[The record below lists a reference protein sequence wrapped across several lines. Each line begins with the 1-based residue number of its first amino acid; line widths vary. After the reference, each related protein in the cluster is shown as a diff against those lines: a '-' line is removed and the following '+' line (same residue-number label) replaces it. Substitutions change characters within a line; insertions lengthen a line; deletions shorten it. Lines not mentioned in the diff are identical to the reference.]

1 MLFLYIVYE
10 LLVGPAAVTS
20 RSLTRRSGARSDCPS
35 HDSHQLV
42 PLPPPTL
49 ASMRATTVRPRR
61 PWIMLSA
68 AGRFT
73 ASPCSLGAT
82 PHNSER
88 LRIRTCVGVWVFA
101 RVLCVLVLRFPCACF
116 CLSSSVVCAF
126 CVCAFACFC
135 ACLFLCVVFVF
146 WRLCVLRFYV
156 LRLCV
161 RVFVRFVCVHFAF
174 CVFRVRVSALS
185 PI

>member
-1 MLFLYIVYE
+1 MGL
-10 LLVGPAAVTS
+10 AAVTS

-42 PLPPPTL
+42 PLPPLTL

-82 PHNSER
+82 PHDSER

-116 CLSSSVVCAF
+116 CAWLFLCCFRFLAFVRFAFLRFACVCVCLCVCALCVRAF
-126 CVCAFACFC
+126 CVLRVSC
-135 ACLFLCVVFVF
+135 ACVCPIPYVADSANNVKA
-146 WRLCVLRFYV
+146 VLTQEEEE
-156 LRLCV
+156 
-161 RVFVRFVCVHFAF
+161 
-174 CVFRVRVSALS
+174 
-185 PI
+185 

>member
-1 MLFLYIVYE
+1 MLFSYIVYE
-10 LLVGPAAVTS
+10 LLVGLAAVTS

-61 PWIMLSA
+61 PWIMFSA

-82 PHNSER
+82 PHDSER

-126 CVCAFACFC
+126 CLCALACFCVLFSFSGVCAFCALCF
-135 ACLFLCVVFVF
+135 
-146 WRLCVLRFYV
+146 
-156 LRLCV
+156 
-161 RVFVRFVCVHFAF
+161 
-174 CVFRVRVSALS
+174 
-185 PI
+185 